1 MGEIA
6 DDIVDGEICAGCQL
20 PFTKPHGYPVVCP
33 ECKEDGFTGY
43 QDAIFPLIT
52 YKED

>member
-6 DDIVDGEICAGCQL
+6 DDIVDGEICAGCCL